1 MKPQPLAGIRV
12 LDLTQIYQGPYAT
25 FLMAMGGAEVIKI
38 EPPGGERTRRGG
50 GENTP
55 LAFAML
61 NSNKKSLTLD
71 LKQQKAKELFL
82 SMVETADVV
91 TENFAPGTMDRLGIG
106 WEVMRERNPK
116 LIYGSANGYGSFGP
130 DWDQLAMDHTVQ
142 AAAGIMSVTG
152 ETGGPPARAGGQ
164 VCDFMGGIHFYG
176 AIMTAL
182 LGRERTGQG
191 TRVESA
197 MIEAIY
203 FNISSEYS
211 HYHRTGEIPPRRGDK
226 SAGQTAP
233 YGRYQ
238 CTDGWVALI
247 VVSEP
252 QWKSL
257 CRLVSR
263 EDLADHPDYAGP
275 ALRNQH
281 EAEINEIISAW
292 TRDKSRDDVF
302 QQMRAA
308 RLPVAPVRD
317 LAEVMNDRHLHER
330 GMLNRM
336 EHPYMG
342 DVVLPASPLRLF
354 EYERLPVEFFP
365 EIGGNNHDVLSSV
378 LGLEE
383 DQIASLAK
391 DGVI

>member
-1 MKPQPLAGIRV
+1 MKPQALAGIRV

-25 FLMAMGGAEVIKI
+25 FLMAMAGAEVIKI
-38 EPPGGERTRRGG
+38 EPPGGERSRRGG
-50 GENTP
+50 GEETP

-61 NSNKKSLTLD
+61 NSNKKSLTLNLKSQKGKD
-71 LKQQKAKELFL
+71 LLLA
-82 SMVETADVV
+82 MVEKADVL
-91 TENFAPGTMDRLGIG
+91 TENFAAGTMERLGLG
-106 WEVMRERNPK
+106 WEVLRARNPK

-142 AAAGIMSVTG
+142 AASGIMSITG

-164 VCDFMGGIHFYG
+164 TCDIMGGTHFYS
-176 AIMTAL
+176 ALVTAL

-211 HYHRTGEIPPRRGDK
+211 HYHRTGQIPERRGDK
-226 SAGQTAP
+226 SPGPVAP

-238 CTDGWVALI
+238 CSDGWVALI
-247 VVSEP
+247 IVSEP

-257 CRLVSR
+257 CRLIGR
-263 EDLADHPDYAGP
+263 EELADDPAYEGNPNRHPK
-275 ALRNQH
+275 
-281 EAEINEIISAW
+281 EEEINGMISDW
-292 TRDKSRDDVF
+292 TRDQTRDEVF
-302 QQMRAA
+302 ARMRDA

-317 LAEVMNDRHLHER
+317 VAEVMNDRHLHAR

-336 EHPYMG
+336 QHPYMG
-342 DVVLPASPLRLF
+342 DVVLPSSPLRLF
-354 EYERLPVEFFP
+354 DYETSPLAFFP
-365 EIGGNNHDVLSSV
+365 EVGANNRDVLADL
-378 LGLEE
+378 LGMSEGE
-383 DQIASLAK
+383 VQTLA
-391 DGVI
+391 DEGVI